1 MTENNM
7 RFAIY
12 IAIITVV
19 LLEAPSFLPAAYAA
33 DPRTILARFETEAA
47 AADPGFK
54 ADVVRGE
61 DFFRRERTNSKG
73 KIVSCT
79 GCHTR
84 NPKAVGETRAHKK
97 IKPLAPVANPE
108 RFTDPKKV
116 AKWFRRNCD
125 DVLERECTA
134 AEKADFI
141 AFLLSVQ

>member
-1 MTENNM
+1 MKEQSEKYFSVLFEQ
-7 RFAIY
+7 RPEL
-12 IAIITVV
+12 IACRSA
-19 LLEAPSFLPAAYAA
+19 LKAAFQTLAA
-33 DPRTILARFETEAA
+33 CF
-47 AADPGFK
+47 
-54 ADVVRGE
+54 RGE